1 MVAWRQ
7 ELIVNER
14 CSQDEEGKLSKTG
27 DFMVVF
33 ISGVSSKK
41 KSEGRKKKNRT
52 VLFLLKGVGMWRN
65 GMKTP
70 TRKLLTWYLVNF
82 LWYHYA
88 MLGTKLI
95 LNYVKAHHGVKK
107 SFFTHSPSILFSVFQ
122 DLETTAQGMNQV
134 RLKVDIKHVWAKS
147 PALNKLHKF
156 YTACGAGCK
165 KRVFTF
171 LKWVWRHLVYR
182 LGDFTRLVGCF
193 RLIHLH
199 WFMLPN

>member
-1 MVAWRQ
+1 
-7 ELIVNER
+7 
-14 CSQDEEGKLSKTG
+14 
-27 DFMVVF
+27 
-33 ISGVSSKK
+33 
-41 KSEGRKKKNRT
+41 
-52 VLFLLKGVGMWRN
+52 MWRN

-95 LNYVKAHHGVKK
+95 LNYVKAHHRVKK

-147 PALNKLHKF
+147 PALNKLHKS

-171 LKWVWRHLVYR
+171 LKWVWRHLVDS

-193 RLIHLH
+193 RLIQQTQPIVQPEATQRWPLGLLIFSIFCWVGSVSSWLTQANVNLLVGTLKKKQPTWSCHVLFCKTEPKH
-199 WFMLPN
+199 FL